1 MTSLEDLLNIRKMV
15 VSISGKGGSG
25 KTTLC
30 ALLLKTL
37 IRSAHNSILVVD
49 ADPATN
55 LPEVL
60 GIEIGKTVGMVASEL
75 RKKIDTGAVS
85 VGRSKADLLET
96 WVFSTLVETPEFDLL
111 PMGRT
116 EGEGC
121 YCYVNSLLTR
131 ILDVLTKNYD
141 MTLMDMEAGLEHLS
155 RRTDRNVNILLIVT
169 DPSKMGFETAKRIR
183 DLVKEVH
190 IKVKKIY
197 LIGNQFPETMEN
209 LLVEH
214 SQDIGVD
221 YGGMLPADAMISR
234 YNLEGKPLLAMPW
247 DNPAVKAAQSI
258 AQRTGL
264 SPAVGDKPGQR

>member
-1 MTSLEDLLNIRKMV
+1 MSSLEDLLSIRKMV

-37 IRSAHNSILVVD
+37 VRNAHTSILVVD

-60 GIEIGKTVGMVASEL
+60 GVEIGKTVGMVAGEL
-75 RKKIDTGAVS
+75 RKKIDRGAVP
-85 VGRSKADLLET
+85 VGQSKADLLET
-96 WVFSTLVETPEFDLL
+96 WVFGTLVETPGFDLL

-121 YCYVNSLLTR
+121 YCYVNSVLTR

-141 MTLMDMEAGLEHLS
+141 ITLMDMEAGLEHLS
-155 RRTDRNVNILLIVT
+155 RRTDRNVDILFVVT
-169 DPSKMGFETAKRIR
+169 DPSRMGLETAKRIR

-190 IKVKKIY
+190 IEVKKIY
-197 LIGNQFPETMEN
+197 LIGNQFPETMES

-214 SQDIGVD
+214 AQDIGVD
-221 YGGMLPADAMISR
+221 YGGILPADATISR

-247 DNPAVKAAQSI
+247 DNPAVRAAQSI

-264 SPAVGDKPGQR
+264 SPATNDKPGRR